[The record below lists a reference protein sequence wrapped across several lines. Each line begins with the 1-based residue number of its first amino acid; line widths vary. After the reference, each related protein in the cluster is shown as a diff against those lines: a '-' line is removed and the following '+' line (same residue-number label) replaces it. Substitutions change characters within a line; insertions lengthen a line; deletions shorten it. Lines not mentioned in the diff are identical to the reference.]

1 MIAGPELFWRTDAT
15 IIYSSWAPAPGPF
28 EILEGARREHAPSS
42 TGLSSANICFED
54 PICRPVEL
62 LLPPDKGSEYDFR

>member
-28 EILEGARREHAPSS
+28 EILEEARACSFIDGPPLRQR
-42 TGLSSANICFED
+42 NICFED

-62 LLPPDKGSEYDFR
+62 LFPPDKGSEYDFR